1 MSNKGLHNLIQG
13 AFGHN
18 FEYRAMV
25 EEGRY
30 LISNETGEF
39 ILPSIWEYFVRSG
52 LEIKMEIL
60 EYDANRNGAGGTTT
74 VSDRRTKTTQGSPIS
89 PHAPMVPPLGGSKA
103 LRSTSD
109 SESSVDDVTDD
120 ETEYSF
126 SDVISYVERSDP
138 RYLLIEKVL
147 LEQKQ
152 AKVQAEMKLE
162 RDRRFFQLK
171 QQLVDQGA
179 AIQAREDAAD
189 LLEQDSKLAWLEKR
203 VRDQKEELDRL
214 PPLPMTPPSS
224 SAGDSLSKSTIS
236 TPRKKASPFARLLGR
251 IPSRSDRSNNSIR
264 SQQLIT
270 EG

>member
-1 MSNKGLHNLIQG
+1 MSNKGLHNLIRG

-39 ILPSIWEYFVRSG
+39 ILPSIWEYFVRPG

-60 EYDANRNGAGGTTT
+60 EYDANRYGAGGTTS
-74 VSDRRTKTTQGSPIS
+74 VSDRRTKANLESPI
-89 PHAPMVPPLGGSKA
+89 
-103 LRSTSD
+103 
-109 SESSVDDVTDD
+109 
-120 ETEYSF
+120 TEYSF
-126 SDVISYVERSDP
+126 SDVVSYVERSDP
-138 RYLLIEKVL
+138 RYLLIEEVL

-152 AKVQAEMKLE
+152 AKLQAEMKLE

-224 SAGDSLSKSTIS
+224 SAGDSLSKSIIS
-236 TPRKKASPFARLLGR
+236 TPRKASPFARLLGR